1 METLEGVM
9 GAGHGSP
16 AAGQCPVTAP
26 WARVTSLAGLH
37 FSGQLRVKGHL
48 VTLPGNASFIQTEL
62 LFSLAQ
68 S

>member
-1 METLEGVM
+1 M

-48 VTLPGNASFIQTEL
+48 VTLPGSASFIQAEL
-62 LFSLAQ
+62 L
-68 S
+68 